1 MPVWL
6 KFILQVIFFSVVV
19 IIGYTALKIYVL
31 DKVKINKWIVLG
43 LSVFALFLPV
53 LLKVNINGTVWQYV
67 QSAAVIILTLWF
79 LDLIGLGGGR
89 RPKKKKDDMVIRP
102 KAKPNRAKNVKKEK
116 DNKKNNKKK

>member
-89 RPKKKKDDMVIRP
+89 RPKKKKDDVVIRP

-116 DNKKNNKKK
+116 DNKK